1 MSKTIS
7 LIIMG
12 LVVIGIVGFLYFN
25 VSEYYCD
32 AAEEK
37 VQGKNYKVET
47 CCRFFGF
54 SCYTEKTPIEE

>member
-1 MSKTIS
+1 MSKAIS

-12 LVVIGIVGFLYFN
+12 LVVIGIVGFLYLN
-25 VSEYYCD
+25 ASEYYCD

>member
-7 LIIMG
+7 ILIMAFMV
-12 LVVIGIVGFLYFN
+12 LGIVGFLY
-25 VSEYYCD
+25 VSASEYYCD
-32 AAEEK
+32 EAEEK
-37 VQGKNYKVET
+37 IDGKEYKVES